1 MMADGVKEGIARMIS
16 QSVIFNIE
24 RIKTIEQ
31 LGMQTKTS
39 LPLNLYTL
47 GMATSSF
54 TAGLVYF
61 VYYSILDITKNNILA
76 SFGTS
81 LIKTPI
87 ANCMRT
93 LHAGYGKNI
102 IESGKYIL
110 RNQRMR
116 GMYNGYR
123 LSLIEDTIE
132 MYMRDTFYG
141 FCKNSDK
148 AFNKQKS
155 VIYGGLSGAIISG
168 ILTPFDTMKCRML
181 LNRDKILSI
190 GSLYSGSSYKMLSN
204 ATKFGMFYLTLELL
218 SLNNK

>member
-1 MMADGVKEGIARMIS
+1 
-16 QSVIFNIE
+16 
-24 RIKTIEQ
+24 
-31 LGMQTKTS
+31 
-39 LPLNLYTL
+39 
-47 GMATSSF
+47 
-54 TAGLVYF
+54 
-61 VYYSILDITKNNILA
+61 
-76 SFGTS
+76 
-81 LIKTPI
+81 
-87 ANCMRT
+87 MRT

-204 ATKFGMFYLTLELL
+204 KIFITSALPYVNNEPHLGNLVGSTL
-218 SLNNK
+218 SADVYARFCRKNNNKYMK